1 MGFWGDTGMEA
12 NGIGIDIA
20 EIEELDTRIAN
31 AGAIRALEQV
41 ADQTCEYIVGIVALI
56 SAA

>member
-1 MGFWGDTGMEA
+1 MDTHV
-12 NGIGIDIA
+12 IDIA

-41 ADQTCEYIVGIVALI
+41 ADHTCEYIVGIVAII
-56 SAA
+56 SGA